1 LELLSIQVKKGRKKW
16 CRVYE
21 DVHSKV
27 QVDADG
33 MLKGEIYSTWYGE
46 KINAKI
52 LCGKLG
58 EGT

>member
-1 LELLSIQVKKGRKKW
+1 M
-16 CRVYE
+16 
-21 DVHSKV
+21 V

-58 EGT
+58 EDT